1 MGVQKSPKGIEYINV
16 QIIDPAPQ
24 GWLGHKPVY
33 KELAEG
39 EEAPNEDREIDF
51 EKTPVISMT
60 RLQAEKLIGRGQAT
74 ESKRKP
80 KVKRGRSPVN
90 KKAPVP
96 KNK

>member
-1 MGVQKSPKGIEYINV
+1 MGVQKSSKGIEFINV

-33 KELAEG
+33 KELPEG
-39 EEAPNEDREIDF
+39 EEAANEDREIDF
-51 EKTPVISMT
+51 EKTPIIPMT
-60 RLQAEKLIGRGQAT
+60 RLQAEKLIGRGQAIQ
-74 ESKRKP
+74 SKRKP
-80 KVKRGRSPVN
+80 KVKRGRAPAN